1 MIGGEQNA
9 PFRYGCNPGKARNL
23 KVFADAARTCPSEQD
38 APEMVKVPTM
48 KSVLAILC
56 LTLAINVLAGE
67 PSGRWKT
74 PSKDGRPWKHAGTG
88 LSFPTMLGGFRL
100 AGEFQYEKGGSFIR
114 YENLEERVRADIFF
128 FPVAVKAAT
137 VEEQQRLILQEM
149 DSVTT
154 DFDAMVKQGRYKN
167 LSIGPLGGGS
177 IDLWMKDDAPLAA
190 RVITATRIG
199 QNDDGVVEAVLKQW
213 VGITYFENHLITI
226 RQMRPISTGDAGEE
240 GFKNFGGMIFQ
251 IIKDPALRADISRM
265 IDLYL
270 ADPFSDDS
278 VQATGAVLAY
288 LKQTPFYPISIP
300 EYPIS
305 DWLENSKK
313 VAPGTEGHLLSAFML
328 ASAKAAFADGDA
340 ATCLK
345 AGAKQF
351 ALIYRQL
358 AVKNPQIKLPE
369 IEDFAA
375 ATESGHGGEW
385 LTERAGIKQ

>member
-1 MIGGEQNA
+1 
-9 PFRYGCNPGKARNL
+9 
-23 KVFADAARTCPSEQD
+23 
-38 APEMVKVPTM
+38 MVKAPAM
-48 KSVLAILC
+48 KIALAC
-56 LTLAINVLAGE
+56 LSLALALQAFSAE
-67 PSGRWKT
+67 PPGRWKA

-88 LSFPTMLGGFRL
+88 LSFPGQLGGFRL
-100 AGEFQYEKGGSFIR
+100 AGEFEYEKGGCFIR

-128 FPVAVKAAT
+128 FPVAAKAT
-137 VEEQQRLILQEM
+137 TLEEQQRLILQEM

-154 DFDAMVKQGRYKN
+154 DFQAMVKMGRYKN
-167 LSIGPLGGGS
+167 LSIGPLGGGA

-199 QNDDGVVEAVLKQW
+199 QNDDGVAEAVVKQW

-226 RQMRPISTGDAGEE
+226 RQMRPASTGDEGEE
-240 GFKNFGGMIFQ
+240 GFKNFGGMMFQ

-270 ADPFSDDS
+270 ADPFSEDS

-300 EYPIS
+300 EYPVS
-305 DWLENSKK
+305 DWLEHCKK
-313 VAPGTEGHLLSAFML
+313 VAPGTEEHLLSAFML
-328 ASAKAAFADGDA
+328 GSAKAAFADGDA

-351 ALIYRQL
+351 AIIYRLL
-358 AVKNPQIKLPE
+358 AAKNPLIKQPE
-369 IEDFAA
+369 IEEFAA
-375 ATESGHGGEW
+375 EADQGHGGEW
-385 LTERAGIKQ
+385 LMKRAGIKQ